1 MTSNHSLKTKLKRIL
16 PNWLVHPL
24 LNPFH
29 WLESLIAR
37 IIYGFPAHSM
47 NFIGVT
53 GTNGKSTTV
62 NLIASILETSG
73 RKTAIYSTAIIKIG
87 SESGDN
93 IIGNGLTTSNPFV
106 LHKTLRQMKKAGA
119 QWVVL
124 EVSSH
129 ALVQHRVAGIK
140 FEGVLIT
147 NLTRD
152 HLDYHGTM
160 DNYAKAKGKLFANK
174 PTYMSLN
181 HDDEWFDFFDHYP
194 AEHKISYGT
203 HAYAEAKIAGA
214 KLSFKGTAL
223 RIKLDNHQLDVDLKL
238 PGQFNA
244 YNATAAASLTYVMG
258 IELNHIK
265 KGLEAFQHMPGRMEL
280 IVEGQKFKVIIDH
293 AHTPDALEQLFQNV
307 RMLLKGR
314 LVTVIGCDGDRDS
327 GKREPIGKLAAE
339 YSELM
344 IVTDQ
349 EPNTEDPAAI
359 RAEILK
365 GARKVKEGV
374 IIKEIADRR
383 KAIHEAFKYVNR
395 GDVVLIPGL
404 GNQHYRGMADGKVEW
419 DDREV
424 ARAELKKLKK
434 P

>member
-1 MTSNHSLKTKLKRIL
+1 MHGAKATLKKIL
-16 PNWLVHPL
+16 PTWLIRPL

-29 WLESLIAR
+29 WLESFAAR
-37 IIYGFPAHSM
+37 VMYGFPARSM

-62 NLIASILETSG
+62 NLIASILEASG
-73 RKTAIYSTAIIKIG
+73 RKTAIYSTAIIKVSG
-87 SESGDN
+87 ESVDN
-93 IIGNGLTTSNPFV
+93 KIGNGLTTANPFV

-129 ALVQHRVAGIK
+129 ALVQHRVSGIN

-160 DNYAKAKGKLFANK
+160 EEYARAKGKLFAGK
-174 PTYMSLN
+174 PSFMALN
-181 HDDEWFDFFDHYP
+181 RDDDWFEFFDHYP

-203 HAYAEAKIAGA
+203 HALSEAKIAGA
-214 KLSFKGTAL
+214 KLSFKGTL
-223 RIKLDNHQLDVDLKL
+223 LKVKLDNHELDINLQL

-244 YNATAAASLTYVMG
+244 YNATAAASLAYVMG
-258 IELNHIK
+258 IELKHIK
-265 KGLEAFQHMPGRMEL
+265 KGLEAFESMPGRMEL
-280 IVEGQKFKVIIDH
+280 IHEGQRFKVIIDH
-293 AHTPDALEQLFQNV
+293 AHTPDALKQLFENV

-314 LVTVIGCDGDRDS
+314 LVTVIGCDGDRDP

-339 YSELM
+339 YSELVV
-344 IVTDQ
+344 VTDQ
-349 EPNTEDPAAI
+349 EPNTEDPVAI
-359 RAEILK
+359 RLSVLK
-365 GARKVKEGV
+365 GAREVKEGV
-374 IIKEIADRR
+374 VIKEVADRR
-383 KAIHEAFKYVNR
+383 KAIHEAFKYAKK

-424 ARAELKKLKK
+424 ARAELKKIKK
-434 P
+434 S